1 MKVISLIAV
10 YQKGLGL
17 PELLI
22 ALVLASFI
30 TTGLMHNYLVT
41 KKQYTTIQK
50 KLECDID
57 LQLVT
62 DLIRESVR
70 QAGFTPCLSL
80 DHLVTRDQREKHKP
94 LVAVDFGLSPKPWL
108 RLSRMSPRF
117 DMVLDV
123 VTSTQLLA
131 TSNQPL
137 HRDQS
142 IMIADCYHGE
152 VHNIIG
158 IEPTPQGQS
167 ITLSKPLAFEYHQPI
182 YIADWLEERYF
193 IRSGHTGE
201 STLFYQYQH
210 AEELTAAIHTFSTR
224 VVNIKEHRVLQLIL
238 GMDNAPAIKI
248 ETMIRAW

>member
-1 MKVISLIAV
+1 MKMNSLIAV
-10 YQKGLGL
+10 YQRGLGL

-22 ALVLASFI
+22 ALLLTSFI
-30 TTGLMHNYLVT
+30 TMGLMHHYLVT

-50 KLECDID
+50 KLERNID

-62 DLIRESVR
+62 DLIRDSVR
-70 QAGFTPCLSL
+70 QAGFTPCLGL
-80 DHLVTRDQREKHKP
+80 DHLVTRDQREKHKR

-123 VTSTQLLA
+123 VTSTQFLA
-131 TSNQPL
+131 TAYQPL

-152 VHNIIG
+152 VHTIVG
-158 IEPTPQGQS
+158 IEPTPKGQS

-193 IRSGHTGE
+193 IRFGHTGDNA
-201 STLFYQYQH
+201 LFYQYQH
-210 AEELTAAIHTFSTR
+210 AEELTTAIHTFSTR
-224 VVNIKEHRVLQLIL
+224 VFNIKGHRVLQLIL
-238 GMDNAPAIKI
+238 GMDNSPAMEI
-248 ETMIRAW
+248 ETRIRAW